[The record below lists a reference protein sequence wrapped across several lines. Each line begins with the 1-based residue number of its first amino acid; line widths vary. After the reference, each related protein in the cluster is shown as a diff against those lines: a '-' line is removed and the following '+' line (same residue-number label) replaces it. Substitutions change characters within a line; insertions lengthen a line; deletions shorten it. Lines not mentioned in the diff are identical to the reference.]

1 MCSLK
6 IKIRV
11 TGKKNQE
18 FIRFIL
24 VPKNVRQK
32 GKYKTS
38 LGNWDIRQN
47 TNLRYIVFNIY
58 KMMLYYAG
66 GATANKTTL
75 HQIYY
80 YFVDLKNLNDWFYF
94 KDNQILLF
102 VENEIKKKYL

>member
-1 MCSLK
+1 MCRLK
-6 IKIRV
+6 IKVRV
-11 TGKKNQE
+11 IGKKNQE

-24 VPKNVRQK
+24 VPKNIRQK

-38 LGNWDIRQN
+38 LGHWDIRQN
-47 TNLRYIVFNIY
+47 TNLRYIVFDIY
-58 KMMLYYAG
+58 KMMRYYVD

-94 KDNQILLF
+94 KENQFRLLI
-102 VENEIKKKYL
+102 ENEIKKKHL